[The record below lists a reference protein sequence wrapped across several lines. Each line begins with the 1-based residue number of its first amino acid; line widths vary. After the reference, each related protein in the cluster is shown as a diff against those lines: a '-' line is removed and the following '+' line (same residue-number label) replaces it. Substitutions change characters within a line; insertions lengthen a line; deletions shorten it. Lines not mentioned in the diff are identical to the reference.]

1 MRNAQN
7 RFSDSEH
14 LFSFQAPSRH
24 PARGKNRSPFD
35 WRPLKYPL
43 RKWEL
48 RQVAQGYVESRQDSA
63 QRAEQGTRGIH
74 AQLAR
79 GRYRAPGGSTGA
91 WAESRFAGSP
101 AKVGQWGK
109 TSEKVKSGNGAVV
122 FVVEIDPGLDPEP
135 SVARNG
141 PAGMAE
147 SS

>member
-24 PARGKNRSPFD
+24 PARGKNRSAFD
-35 WRPLKYPL
+35 WRPVKYPL
-43 RKWEL
+43 RKLEL

-79 GRYRAPGGSTGA
+79 GRYRALVGSTAA

-109 TSEKVKSGNGAVV
+109 TSEKVKIGNGAVV
-122 FVVEIDPGLDPEP
+122 VVVEIDPGLDPEP
-135 SVARNG
+135 QGVRPCVCG
-141 PAGMAE
+141 P
-147 SS
+147 